1 MIGWLFAAVLRP
13 EAGIGRGA
21 LSLDRSFTFSRLSW
35 GQEGQGQTERIA
47 AQTRSHGMGGFADA
61 AQKRSN
67 THRSMYA
74 VYLYFE
80 IAKKNQSFK
89 ILLAEFG
96 IWDANLIRV
105 TSQSRSK

>member
-1 MIGWLFAAVLRP
+1 MIGWLLAAVLRP

-21 LSLDRSFTFSRLSW
+21 LSLDRSFTPSRLSW
-35 GQEGQGQTERIA
+35 GQEGQGQTEGIA
-47 AQTRSHGMGGFADA
+47 AQMRSHGMGGFADA

-80 IAKKNQSFK
+80 IAKKKKPVIQNSV
-89 ILLAEFG
+89 G
-96 IWDANLIRV
+96 
-105 TSQSRSK
+105 